1 MASMATRRNPLYR
14 LPRTKT
20 VTKYPITV
28 SCVVASLDDRHTE
41 LQAIRAHC
49 IKKNILFTTR
59 IYMPHKY
66 SEDCDIIERLP
77 ALHIYVNSCYKDT
90 FYSDTQP
97 FLVIDN
103 TIANYKEVAKER
115 LRSSIKNV
123 LYNIIQGIIDVFRR
137 KNKHTI
143 EWS

>member
-1 MASMATRRNPLYR
+1 
-14 LPRTKT
+14 
-20 VTKYPITV
+20 
-28 SCVVASLDDRHTE
+28 
-41 LQAIRAHC
+41 
-49 IKKNILFTTR
+49 
-59 IYMPHKY
+59 MPHKY

-115 LRSSIKNV
+115 LRSSIRNV
-123 LYNIIQGIIDVFRR
+123 LYNIIQGIIDVFTR
-137 KNKHTI
+137 KNKHTM